1 MKNQFRLFSALT
13 FFLFLSACAEKTE
26 IGPGGDGTFMPSSN
40 SALSGLTMVGA
51 TLSPAFNSATENY
64 AVSVAN
70 DVDSTSVT
78 PTAADT
84 NATITVNGGTVT
96 SGAASQL
103 VALAEGDN
111 TITVVVTAEDG
122 STTTYVILVNR
133 ASLSTDA
140 SLSNLTISD
149 GTLAPAFDPA
159 TQSYAA
165 SVNNVVGSITVT
177 PTINDANAT
186 VTVDGTAVVSGS
198 ASGSISLNVGDNAID
213 VVVTAEDGATTQTY
227 TVTVTRDAPPIS
239 TDASLSDLTLSAA
252 ALDQIFQSNSFTY
265 TATVSYAMA
274 STTVTPTANDANAT
288 VTVNGTAV
296 ASGSSSGSIALA
308 EGDNTIDVVVTAE
321 DGATTQTY
329 TVTVTRQTAEAFAQ
343 QAYIKASNTG
353 IADRFGYSIALDG
366 DTLVIGAIYES
377 GDFNSTGI
385 PGTDND
391 NRSRAG
397 AAYVFVRNAG
407 VWSQQAYLK
416 ADNPQANYWFGYSVA
431 VEGDT
436 VAVGSPL
443 ELFDFSG
450 AVYVYTRDGT
460 DWSQQARL
468 RPSNIGS
475 NDRFGDSVSLS
486 GETLVIGAY
495 AEDGDASS
503 TVDNTNDNAAEN
515 AGAAYVFTRSG
526 TTWTQQVYLKA
537 FNANAGDSFSN
548 NAIALDGNTLAIGAY
563 AEDGDADSTVA
574 SPNNGASN
582 AGAVYVYT
590 GSGANWSLEAYL
602 KASNV
607 GTNDM
612 FGGAISLDG
621 DTLIVGAVNEDG
633 DASST
638 MASPNENTSNSG
650 AVYVFT
656 RSGTAW
662 TQQAY
667 LKASNA
673 GVDDRFGDSV
683 SLSVDTLIVG
693 TVAEDGDATSTAINP
708 NENAFNAGA
717 AYVFTR
723 SGTTWLEQAYL
734 KASNAASRDEFGA
747 SVAVDGDTMAV
758 GAVFEE
764 SAATGV
770 NGDQSDNSGPDS
782 GAAYVFQ

>member
-1 MKNQFRLFSALT
+1 
-13 FFLFLSACAEKTE
+13 
-26 IGPGGDGTFMPSSN
+26 
-40 SALSGLTMVGA
+40 
-51 TLSPAFNSATENY
+51 
-64 AVSVAN
+64 
-70 DVDSTSVT
+70 
-78 PTAADT
+78 
-84 NATITVNGGTVT
+84 
-96 SGAASQL
+96 
-103 VALAEGDN
+103 
-111 TITVVVTAEDG
+111 
-122 STTTYVILVNR
+122 
-133 ASLSTDA
+133 
-140 SLSNLTISD
+140 
-149 GTLAPAFDPA
+149 
-159 TQSYAA
+159 
-165 SVNNVVGSITVT
+165 
-177 PTINDANAT
+177 
-186 VTVDGTAVVSGS
+186 
-198 ASGSISLNVGDNAID
+198 VGDNAID

>member
-177 PTINDANAT
+177 PTTNDANAT

>member
-64 AVSVAN
+64 AASVAN

-177 PTINDANAT
+177 PTTNDANAT